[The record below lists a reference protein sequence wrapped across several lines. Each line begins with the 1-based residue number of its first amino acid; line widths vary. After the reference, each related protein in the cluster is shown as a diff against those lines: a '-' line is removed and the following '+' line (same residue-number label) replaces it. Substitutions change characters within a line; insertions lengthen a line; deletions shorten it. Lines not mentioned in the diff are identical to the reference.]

1 MDDIVDTA
9 VKAGTFNTLVAAVK
23 AADLVDTLK
32 GPGPYTVFA
41 PTDEA
46 FAKLPKGA
54 VDDLL
59 KNVPKLKNVLLYHV
73 VPGKMMAADVTK
85 EKRLKTVQ
93 GEELKIDAARW
104 HLHRHVKVN
113 DANIIQPDIVVSNG
127 VCHAIDKVLMPK

>member
-9 VKAGTFNTLVAAVK
+9 IKAGKFNTLVAAVK
-23 AADLVDTLK
+23 AASLVDTLK
-32 GPGPYTVFA
+32 DPGPYTVFA

-46 FAKLPKGA
+46 FAKLPEGT
-54 VDDLL
+54 VDNLL
-59 KNVPKLKNVLLYHV
+59 KDVPKLKNLLLYHV
-73 VPGKMMAADVTK
+73 VPGKLMAADVTK

-113 DANIIQPDIVVSNG
+113 DADIIQPDILVSNG